1 MLSYEHLKRL
11 PSAINISPVPPNKHL
26 ESIDLEPKYNH
37 VREMHRNQDY
47 EDQMTLVDQKYR
59 LVTEI
64 NEIRKENEALK
75 KELVEKDREFTIQA
89 QAVINLAKTNKN
101 EEENAYQL
109 KRLMDAQKKLDD
121 LLVLHTELNSQYN
134 FLYSFFSN
142 AKEVELRSYTGL
154 QSNQAANETEELES
168 IQVVLDKAINRL
180 EGPVA
185 ANRQIYEERS
195 EKIAKLKK
203 YLKIISCEEVDMTT
217 EVSSQEPQIL
227 PEELMVVRDDL
238 RHKLEV
244 LQHRKYN
251 RTKEYQQMKRRTA
264 IQRVT
269 AEELQVAEEKAKRE
283 ANERARFRN
292 RMQRKH
298 QQEEELRKQQE
309 EAQKEEE
316 EEENE
321 SEVHPV
327 VNEEEDVPNPWTF
340 TEVTEAQDQHTNA
353 PPS

>member
-1 MLSYEHLKRL
+1 MYSLEPLGRL

-26 ESIDLEPKYNH
+26 ESIDFEPKYNH
-37 VREMHRNQDY
+37 KRELHRDQTY
-47 EDQMTLVDQKYR
+47 EDPMTLADQKYR

-64 NEIRKENEALK
+64 NELRKENEILK
-75 KELVEKDREFTIQA
+75 KELTEKDKEFTIQA
-89 QAVINLAKTNKN
+89 HAIINLAKTNKK

-109 KRLMDAQKKLDD
+109 KRLMEAQKKLDD
-121 LLVLHTELNSQYN
+121 LLVLHNELNSQYN

-168 IQVVLDKAINRL
+168 IQVVLEKAVNRL

-185 ANRQIYEERS
+185 ANRQIFEERS
-195 EKIAKLKK
+195 EKISKLKK
-203 YLKIISCEEVDMTT
+203 YLKIISSEEVDMTT
-217 EVSSQEPQIL
+217 EVSNQEPQIL

-238 RHKLEV
+238 RHQLEV

-251 RTKEYQQMKRRTA
+251 RMVEMQQMKRRTA

-292 RMQRKH
+292 KMQRKH
-298 QQEEELRKQQE
+298 QLQIEEELRRQQ
-309 EAQKEEE
+309 AEEE
-316 EEENE
+316 EQIE
-321 SEVHPV
+321 SNAVP
-327 VNEEEDVPNPWTF
+327 VNEEEDMPDVWTF
-340 TEVTEAQDQHTNA
+340 TKVNEAQDQHV
-353 PPS
+353 PVLPS